1 MYDGQDITVALC
13 STTMTLLQKTVIL
26 DLLKILKKTE
36 STYTFNAK
44 DNILHIGT
52 IRFICIATG
61 QPNEIYGQNVNIT
74 LCDEID
80 ELPEMK
86 AIEAHKALSERTRL
100 TLPDGRKPYIMYFS
114 TTHGYRG
121 LYKIIQK
128 LKRDKLAYVLVRGLT
143 KDNTS
148 LSASYVKNLY
158 AIYDEMERLAFLEG
172 RFVNLESGR
181 VYSSFDEAKCTTE
194 PFDISIDMTIYI
206 GQDLNSGFSKAAAVV
221 KKDKTLYISRAWSF
235 KEIGGAPYI
244 MRSDYPQN
252 QILWFPDCAGKE
264 IIKGYKQEIIDN
276 GIECR
281 LGTSNPRIID
291 RVFYINKL
299 FKLGKLKVFDT
310 KENDMLIEALK
321 VRAYNELGQPE
332 KGKGED
338 APDHICDALEYVI
351 YRLVRSDPDF
361 FDLKELSRENVKEN
375 GYLKIGN

>member
-148 LSASYVKNLY
+148 LSTSYIENLY

-181 VYSSFDEAKCTTE
+181 VYSSFDESKCTVS
-194 PFDISIDMTIYI
+194 PFDIDKDMTIYI

-221 KKDKTLYISRAWSF
+221 KKDKTLYIARAWSF

-299 FKLGKLKVFDT
+299 FKLGKLKVFAT

-321 VRAYNELGQPE
+321 VRAYNELGHPE

>member
-1 MYDGQDITVALC
+1 
-13 STTMTLLQKTVIL
+13 
-26 DLLKILKKTE
+26 
-36 STYTFNAK
+36 
-44 DNILHIGT
+44 
-52 IRFICIATG
+52 
-61 QPNEIYGQNVNIT
+61 
-74 LCDEID
+74 
-80 ELPEMK
+80 
-86 AIEAHKALSERTRL
+86 
-100 TLPDGRKPYIMYFS
+100 
-114 TTHGYRG
+114 
-121 LYKIIQK
+121 
-128 LKRDKLAYVLVRGLT
+128 
-143 KDNTS
+143 
-148 LSASYVKNLY
+148 
-158 AIYDEMERLAFLEG
+158 
-172 RFVNLESGR
+172 
-181 VYSSFDEAKCTTE
+181 
-194 PFDISIDMTIYI
+194 
-206 GQDLNSGFSKAAAVV
+206 
-221 KKDKTLYISRAWSF
+221 
-235 KEIGGAPYI
+235 

-299 FKLGKLKVFDT
+299 FKLGKLKVFAT

-351 YRLVRSDPDF
+351 YRIVRSDPDF